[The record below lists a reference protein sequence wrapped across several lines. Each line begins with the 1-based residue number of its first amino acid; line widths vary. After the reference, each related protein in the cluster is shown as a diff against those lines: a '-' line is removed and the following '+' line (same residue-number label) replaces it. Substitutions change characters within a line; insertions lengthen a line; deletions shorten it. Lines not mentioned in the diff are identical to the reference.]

1 MPYLMLQEYFF
12 YNLYIIYIS
21 IIAYEMSVPA
31 NVIP

>member
-1 MPYLMLQEYFF
+1 MPYLMLQEFF
-12 YNLYIIYIS
+12 FIIYIS

>member
-12 YNLYIIYIS
+12 IIYMS
-21 IIAYEMSVPA
+21 IIDFEMSVPA